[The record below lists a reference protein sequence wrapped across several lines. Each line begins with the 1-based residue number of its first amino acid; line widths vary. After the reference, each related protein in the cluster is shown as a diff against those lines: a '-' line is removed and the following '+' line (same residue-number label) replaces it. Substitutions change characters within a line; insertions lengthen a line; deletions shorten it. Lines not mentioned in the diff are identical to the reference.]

1 MQENEERTWATL
13 VHLGG
18 IMGAMIVSSVGSILG
33 ALIIWLIKRNDS
45 KFVDEQGKEAL
56 NFQITICIVNAV
68 LGIIA
73 AIRIGFWSFNSMF
86 FNNRIMDFSDLNSMV
101 FNSGFYFIE
110 SLMLLLWIL
119 NIIFSV
125 IAALKANKGI
135 PYRYPVSLRFVK

>member
-1 MQENEERTWATL
+1 MQEQEERTWATL

-18 IMGAMIVSSVGSILG
+18 IMGSMIVSSVGSILG

-56 NFQITICIVNAV
+56 NFQITICIVNAI
-68 LGIIA
+68 LGIIG

-86 FNNRIMDFSDLNSMV
+86 FNNRILDFSDLNSMV
-101 FNSGFYFIE
+101 FNSGFYLIE
-110 SLMLLLWIL
+110 SLTLLLWVI
-119 NIIFSV
+119 NIIFS
-125 IAALKANKGI
+125 IIGATRANKGI

>member
-18 IMGAMIVSSVGSILG
+18 IMGAMVVSSVGSILG

-56 NFQITICIVNAV
+56 NFQITICIASAV
-68 LGIIA
+68 LGIIG
-73 AIRIGFWSFNSMF
+73 AIRIGVWSFNSMF
-86 FNNRIMDFSDLNSMV
+86 FNKRMLDFGDLNSMV
-101 FNSGFYFIE
+101 FNSGIYYIE
-110 SLMLLLWIL
+110 SLILLLWIL

-125 IAALKANKGI
+125 IAALRANKGI